1 MSNIKNFSDIRKKQD
16 SDDNANRAAGNQTD
30 FYAGGNDQ
38 RG

>member
-1 MSNIKNFSDIRKKQD
+1 MSNIRNFSDIRKKQD
-16 SDDNANRAAGNQTD
+16 DDADEKRAQGNQTD